1 MNSANKYHRLEI
13 IIHVIIAVV
22 FCAVVV
28 LWDNSLKK
36 IARDEIREHSEVI
49 ENSLWNLDSDGPVNY
64 LKLATRLN
72 NYEQLT
78 VYSLNDEEFI
88 KIEGPE
94 ANLLDQLLL
103 KVGLIPKIQL
113 HADISHDDIIIG
125 KIEALHR
132 HNSIYIYF
140 YFFMILLLGLLSLR
154 FFFRILQE
162 KKAAETANI
171 AKSNFLANMS
181 HEIRTPMNAII
192 GMTQLT
198 LDSDLNDKQR
208 SLINTVK
215 ISSNNLL
222 RLLNDI
228 LDFSK
233 IEAGQLEL
241 ESKSFSL
248 DSLLDSIISTMTFA
262 AEEKQ
267 IALLLH
273 MNISQCDFVI
283 GDELRLRQILLNLV
297 GNAIKFTESGT
308 ITIKVTSHVEK
319 PTINTLLLEFSV
331 IDTGIGIE
339 KSQQETIFENFTQA
353 DNTTARKYGGTG
365 LGLAISKHL
374 IEMMGGAIWLKS
386 EPGKG
391 SSFYFNLLA
400 IKGEKPLSVAT
411 KSVNFISKKL
421 NILLV
426 EDNLINRELA
436 KIVLEREKHTVDVAI
451 DGLKGLEAIA
461 ANNYDIVLMDVQMP
475 VMDGYTATRIIRNC
489 EQSTPNKEKILPK
502 HLFECLCKR
511 LEGHHLPIVS
521 ITANAMAGDKTNCL
535 QAGMDDYLTKPF
547 EIEQLK
553 TVLQMV
559 TNN

>member
-1 MNSANKYHRLEI
+1 MNNACKHHRLEI
-13 IIHVIIAVV
+13 VIHAIIAIA
-22 FCAVVV
+22 FCAVVIW
-28 LWDNSLKK
+28 WDNSLKK
-36 IARDEIREHSEVI
+36 MAWDEIREHAKVI
-49 ENSLWNLDSDGPVNY
+49 ENSLWNLDSDASVNY

-78 VYSLNDEEFI
+78 VYYSNDKIFI
-88 KIEGPE
+88 KLEGPE
-94 ANLLDQLLL
+94 VNLLDHFLL
-103 KVGLIPKIQL
+103 KVGLIPKKQL
-113 HADISHDDIIIG
+113 HADISHDDSIIG
-125 KIEALHR
+125 RIEAIHR
-132 HNSIYIYF
+132 HDSIYIYLYCF
-140 YFFMILLLGLLSLR
+140 IIILLGLLSLR

-162 KKAAETANI
+162 KDTAETANI

-192 GMTQLT
+192 GMTQLA

-248 DSLLDSIISTMTFA
+248 DSLLDSIVSTMRFT

-267 IALLLH
+267 IALLLQ
-273 MNISQCDFVI
+273 MNTSQCDFVI
-283 GDELRLRQILLNLV
+283 GDELRLRQILVNLV
-297 GNAIKFTESGT
+297 GNAIKFTKSGT
-308 ITIKVTSHVEK
+308 ITITVTSHVEN

-331 IDTGIGIE
+331 IDTGIGIV

-365 LGLAISKHL
+365 LGLTISKQL
-374 IEMMGGAIWLKS
+374 IEMMGGEIWLKS

-391 SSFYFNLLA
+391 SSFYFNVLA
-400 IKGEKPLSVAT
+400 EKSEKPLTITTNSA
-411 KSVNFISKKL
+411 NFISKKL
-421 NILLV
+421 NVLLV
-426 EDNLINRELA
+426 EDNQINRDLA
-436 KIVLEREKHTVDVAI
+436 KLVLEREKHTVDLAI
-451 DGLKGLEAIA
+451 DGVKGLEAIA
-461 ANNYDIVLMDVQMP
+461 AKNYDVVLMDVQMP

-489 EQSTPNKEKILPK
+489 EQSIPNKEKLPK
-502 HLFECLCKR
+502 HLVESLCKR

-521 ITANAMAGDKTNCL
+521 MTANAMAGDKMKCL

-547 EIEQLK
+547 DVEQLK